1 MWLLYLMFYALTV
14 PILIKLI
21 FMSMT
26 RENQIG
32 FMRWLAEWKDSMQSE
47 LDEIE
52 KRIHGYSKR

>member
-52 KRIHGYSKR
+52 KRIHG